1 MKKMISKT
9 FILDL
14 LSKTFKFRV
23 HIEIGPNWKVN
34 IGILTWLGLA
44 IILQIVIM
52 DLYKLISY

>member
-1 MKKMISKT
+1 MISKT

-34 IGILTWLGLA
+34 IGILT
-44 IILQIVIM
+44 
-52 DLYKLISY
+52 